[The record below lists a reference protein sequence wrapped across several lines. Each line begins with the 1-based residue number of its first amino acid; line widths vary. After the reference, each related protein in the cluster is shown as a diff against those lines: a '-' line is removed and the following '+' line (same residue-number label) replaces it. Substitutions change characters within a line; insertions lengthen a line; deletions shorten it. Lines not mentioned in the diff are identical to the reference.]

1 MPTLTT
7 ELMHWVF
14 EVPSALSAE
23 LWPLC
28 LYRHNTYLLLLVAL
42 FVLGLQR
49 NMNLWRGKFIT
60 WGSWFLQTSNWLLL
74 VLELPK
80 FTAVAL
86 RLDFTSLGWINN
98 EIGNNNRWILIYA
111 QNVTLCL
118 RGSITIKT
126 GNLALIL
133 LTISWLDEFPSR
145 AISHVARW

>member
-1 MPTLTT
+1 M
-7 ELMHWVF
+7 
-14 EVPSALSAE
+14 PSALSAE

-42 FVLGLQR
+42 LVLGLQR

-86 RLDFTSLGWINN
+86 RLDFTSLRWIDN
-98 EIGNNNRWILIYA
+98 EIRNNNR
-111 QNVTLCL
+111 
-118 RGSITIKT
+118 
-126 GNLALIL
+126 
-133 LTISWLDEFPSR
+133 
-145 AISHVARW
+145 